1 MAVLPGAKRAGEKLE
16 LDHGHLAGLLTAGP
30 DILYHGGVFF
40 EFQDGIWKETPDEI
54 MLQKA
59 ERICRQVGMAVTAS
73 RIAGMLKLASGQA
86 YRPVRWNQ
94 SGRRDVCVSNG
105 ILRSHD
111 GEWHLHDY
119 RREDYRRIRLPITYN
134 PDAECPRFERFLT
147 EVFAGASDASDRALA
162 LLEYM
167 GLSLTTTTE
176 YERALMLIGN
186 GGNGKSKVLNLMQ
199 SMVGEDYRVAVELS
213 QLDNRFQQSHLDGKL
228 INVISETSTD
238 GEMPDSTVKKII
250 SGETLTAERKFKD
263 AFDFRPI
270 CKLWI
275 TTNHTPST
283 KDFSDGLFRRFTILQ
298 FQNRFA
304 PEVADTKLDAKL
316 RAEIPGVLNL
326 VLEALAGVYERGRV
340 TIPQSSLDAAKS
352 WRVSSDQVL
361 QFLDE
366 AVTHDPQ
373 AITPSSDLYMAYQAW
388 ADSAGI
394 YRKLNRKNF
403 TLRLGAHGI
412 EYGKHCDTR
421 SFYGIRPRLA
431 SDLGGGL

>member
-1 MAVLPGAKRAGEKLE
+1 MAVLPGAKPAGEKLE
-16 LDHGHLAGLLTAGP
+16 LDHGHLAALLTAGP
-30 DILYHGGVFF
+30 DILYNGGCFF
-40 EFQDGIWKETPDEI
+40 EFQDGIWKEIPEEI

-59 ERICRQVGMAVTAS
+59 ERITREVGMAVTAS
-73 RIAGMLKLASGQA
+73 RIAGMLKLATGQA
-86 YRPVRWNQ
+86 YRPVQWNQ

-105 ILRSHD
+105 ILQHHG
-111 GEWHLHDY
+111 GEWHLRDY
-119 RREDYRRIRLPITYN
+119 QREDYRRIRLPITYK
-134 PDAECPRFERFLT
+134 PDATAPRFEQFLS

-176 YERALMLIGN
+176 YERALMLIGS
-186 GGNGKSKVLNLMQ
+186 GGNGKSKVLNLLQ
-199 SMVGEDYRVAVELS
+199 SMVGADYRVAVELS

-263 AFDFRPI
+263 AFDFRPV

-275 TTNHTPST
+275 TTNHLPST
-283 KDFSDGLFRRFTILQ
+283 RDFSDGLFRRFTILQ

-304 PEVADTKLDAKL
+304 PEVADTRLDAKL
-316 RAEIPGVLNL
+316 RAETSGVLNL
-326 VLEALAGVYERGRV
+326 LLESLAGVYERGRV
-340 TIPQSSLDAAKS
+340 TIPPSSTEAAKS

-373 AITPSSDLYMAYQAW
+373 AITPSNDMYLTYQTW

-412 EYGKHCDTR
+412 ENGKHMGTR

-431 SDLGGGL
+431 SDLGGWL

>member
-1 MAVLPGAKRAGEKLE
+1 MATLPNAKPAGEKPE

-30 DILYHGGVFF
+30 DILYNNGTFF
-40 EFQDGIWKETPDEI
+40 EFQDGIWVETPEEV
-54 MLQKA
+54 MLKKA
-59 ERICRQVGMAVTAS
+59 ERITREVGMSVTAS
-73 RIAGMLKLASGQA
+73 RIAGMLKLATGQA
-86 YRPVRWNQ
+86 YHPVQWNQ

-105 ILRSHD
+105 ILRYSG
-111 GEWHLHDY
+111 GEWHLRDY
-119 RREDYRRIRLPITYN
+119 EREDYRRIRLPIVYDPNAT
-134 PDAECPRFERFLT
+134 APRFEKFLS

-176 YERALMLIGN
+176 YERVLMLVGS

-199 SMVGEDYRVAVELS
+199 SMVGEDYRCAVELA
-213 QLDNRFQQSHLDGKL
+213 QLDNRFQQGHLDGKL

-238 GEMPDSTVKKII
+238 GEMPDSTIKKII
-250 SGETLTAERKFKD
+250 SGEPLTAERKFK
-263 AFDFRPI
+263 APFNFRPI

-275 TTNHTPST
+275 ATNHLPST
-283 KDFSDGLFRRFTILQ
+283 KDFSDGIFRRFTILQ
-298 FQNRFA
+298 FPNRFA
-304 PEVADTKLDAKL
+304 PEVADTRLDAKL
-316 RAEIPGVLNL
+316 RAEMPGVLNL

-340 TIPQSSLDAAKS
+340 TIPPSSVEAAEG

-373 AITPSSDLYMAYQAW
+373 AITPSNDMYMAYQTW
-388 ADSAGI
+388 ADTAGI

-403 TLRLGAHGI
+403 TLRLGSHGI
-412 EYGKHCDTR
+412 ENGKHLDNR
-421 SFYGIRPRLA
+421 SFFGIRPRLA

>member
-238 GEMPDSTVKKII
+238 GEMPDSTVKKSI

>member
-1 MAVLPGAKRAGEKLE
+1 MATLPSAKPAGAKPE

-30 DILYHGGVFF
+30 DILYHGGIFF
-40 EFQDGIWKETPDEI
+40 EFLDGIWKEIPDEM

-59 ERICRQVGMAVTAS
+59 ERICREVGMSVTAS
-73 RIAGMLKLASGQA
+73 RIAGMLKLATGQA
-86 YRPVRWNQ
+86 YRPIRWNQ

-105 ILRSHD
+105 ILRYH
-111 GEWHLHDY
+111 GGKWHLRDY
-119 RREDYRRIRLPITYN
+119 RREDYRRIRLPIVYDPKAT
-134 PDAECPRFERFLT
+134 APRFEQFLS
-147 EVFAGASDASDRALA
+147 EIFSGASDGAERALA

-167 GLSLTTTTE
+167 ALSLTATTE
-176 YERALMLIGN
+176 YERAMMLIGS
-186 GGNGKSKVLNLMQ
+186 GGNGKSKVLNLLQ

-238 GEMPDSTVKKII
+238 GEMPDSTIKKII

-263 AFDFRPI
+263 AFDFRPV

-275 TTNHTPST
+275 TTNHLPST
-283 KDFSDGLFRRFTILQ
+283 RDFSDGIFRRFTILQ
-298 FQNRFA
+298 FQNKFA

-326 VLEALAGVYERGRV
+326 LLEALAGVFERGRV

-352 WRVSSDQVL
+352 WRISSDQVL

-373 AITPSSDLYMAYQAW
+373 AITPSADMYLAYQTW
-388 ADSAGI
+388 ADGAGI
-394 YRKLNRKNF
+394 HRKLNRKNF

-431 SDLGGGL
+431 SDFGGGL